1 MTTPL
6 TLMQRVP
13 DRYSVIKLSVVS
25 IALMAVFQA
34 SGLHAAQI
42 KTKLTI
48 HQEKPSLVHVDLGKK
63 GHTHGDMLA
72 FDAKIHGKKGLK
84 GKLSGIIFTVDIPE
98 KDHEIFQ
105 DRIVSMVFD
114 LGEANTIVVS
124 GKSVYPHRGELE
136 MVPDN
141 PQIRAIIG
149 GTGTYIGARGQISTT
164 RKKDGTYMHRIE
176 LLD

>member
-1 MTTPL
+1 MTTPFS
-6 TLMQRVP
+6 LMQCLLVRFHVTKP
-13 DRYSVIKLSVVS
+13 WIVS

-34 SGLHAAQI
+34 SGLHAAQV
-42 KTKLTI
+42 KTRLTI

-63 GHTHGDMLA
+63 GQTHGDMLA
-72 FDAKIHGKKGLK
+72 FDARFQTKKGLK

-98 KDHEIFQ
+98 KEHEIFQ

-114 LGEANTIVVS
+114 FGEANTIVVS
-124 GKSVYPHRGELE
+124 GKSVYLHRGELE
-136 MVPDN
+136 MVPNN

-164 RKKDGTYMHRIE
+164 REKDGTYTHRIE